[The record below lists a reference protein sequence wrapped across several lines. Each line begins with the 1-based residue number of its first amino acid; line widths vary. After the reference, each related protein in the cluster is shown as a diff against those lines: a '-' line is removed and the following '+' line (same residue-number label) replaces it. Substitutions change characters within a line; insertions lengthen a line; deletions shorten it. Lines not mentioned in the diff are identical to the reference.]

1 MKKTKNNDWL
11 DQLADLIID
20 CFLWE
25 WKSGRL
31 ANGVKDSYTQP
42 INNPDVET
50 HESNSNH
57 QI

>member
-1 MKKTKNNDWL
+1 MTLGRNMESKGEWL

-31 ANGVKDSYTQP
+31 AQPEKDSYT
-42 INNPDVET
+42 NNVKQPDVDKK
-50 HESNSNH
+50 
-57 QI
+57 